1 MNATP
6 HTTLGY
12 TSLKLIGVNPLGC
25 LVAIGTHFLADYIGE
40 RGLYTDK
47 QRIIYDVLPT
57 LIAFV
62 FAYFFGG
69 ENEVWLLLLG
79 SVLGNLPDLID
90 KKLYLSI
97 FLPKKFIITSVSLL
111 IVVGG
116 VLFLFSNKAL
126 KDLLKSIV
134 TSKGETLSKTIDPDR
149 EKPDTRG

>member
-97 FLPKKFIITSVSLL
+97 FLPKKFKSTEYLHWQKVIINPTPKQTRL
-111 IVVGG
+111 IGYLAMILILIQV
-116 VLFLFSNKAL
+116 
-126 KDLLKSIV
+126 
-134 TSKGETLSKTIDPDR
+134 
-149 EKPDTRG
+149 